1 MCKNIMKLES
11 LFSIDLIMGPA
22 TELADQMMASTL
34 TLVDKLMSSVM
45 LS

>member
-1 MCKNIMKLES
+1 MELES

-22 TELADQMMASTL
+22 NALADQMMASTL